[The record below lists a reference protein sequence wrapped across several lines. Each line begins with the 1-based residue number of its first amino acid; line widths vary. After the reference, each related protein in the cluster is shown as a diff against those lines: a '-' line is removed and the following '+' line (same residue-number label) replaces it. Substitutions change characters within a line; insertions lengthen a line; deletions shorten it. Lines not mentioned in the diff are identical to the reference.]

1 MSYKFF
7 ERAVPE
13 SCGVKAG
20 DISDLIDALCDHPAG
35 QETHSFMLLR
45 HGKVLSEGYFAP
57 YSPDMPHTVYSIT
70 KAFTGM
76 AVGFLADEGKLRVGD
91 RISEY
96 FPEYEIHPT
105 LGDLT
110 IEHLL
115 MMGTG
120 QVGSAVVHDVSPGLS
135 HDIAGFF
142 MTPSDVPHGSEF
154 RYQNRVS
161 YVLAALCER
170 LSGMSLMDYLDKKLF
185 SPMGMERPYAVKD
198 PSGQYLGYS
207 GMRLAPEQ
215 LAAVGQ
221 LLMDHGVWMGRQILP
236 YGWADEQIA
245 RHIGRDEPDM
255 GDWSQGYCYQLWRG
269 RHNTSRLCGAF
280 GQMCVIAPDK
290 DMLFVTNSGYDSD
303 IQFILDRF
311 YEHILTKCSDVPL
324 PDDDE
329 ADEALKR
336 KLTGL
341 RLHQLYSS
349 PSPELYSILGREIQ
363 IKDSSA
369 SVTVTGDRD
378 AVSVHIRRPGKRDIV
393 FYAGF
398 NGMEKTNADGGD
410 IIPYEYGDVGDWYA
424 SAWWK
429 TQSRLAVTAR
439 LVPTQVC
446 LSLDIYPSGG
456 GFEAECSI
464 RRGNQL

>member
-7 ERAVPE
+7 ERAAPE

-76 AVGFLADEGKLRVGD
+76 AVGFLASEGKLSVGD

-105 LGDLT
+105 LEDLT
-110 IEHLL
+110 IDHLL

-142 MTPSDVPHGSEF
+142 MTPSDIPHGSEF

-215 LAAVGQ
+215 LAGHMAHALG
-221 LLMDHGVWMGRQILP
+221 LGGVVDDRR
-236 YGWADEQIA
+236 IA
-245 RHIGRDEPDM
+245 
-255 GDWSQGYCYQLWRG
+255 GDDGHFGFKAQGLS
-269 RHNTSRLCGAF
+269 H
-280 GQMCVIAPDK
+280 
-290 DMLFVTNSGYDSD
+290 
-303 IQFILDRF
+303 
-311 YEHILTKCSDVPL
+311 
-324 PDDDE
+324 
-329 ADEALKR
+329 
-336 KLTGL
+336 
-341 RLHQLYSS
+341 RLHQLGEAFARSQS
-349 PSPELYSILGREIQ
+349 RLGRERA
-363 IKDSSA
+363 D
-369 SVTVTGDRD
+369 D
-378 AVSVHIRRPGKRDIV
+378 AV
-393 FYAGF
+393 
-398 NGMEKTNADGGD
+398 E
-410 IIPYEYGDVGDWYA
+410 
-424 SAWWK
+424 
-429 TQSRLAVTAR
+429 AR
-439 LVPTQVC
+439 
-446 LSLDIYPSGG
+446 
-456 GFEAECSI
+456 
-464 RRGNQL
+464 